1 MNQRTET
8 IAETQAGQ
16 LDTIDQAVLTP
27 LVQRALD
34 RPTIQVTEWDVQ
46 QIHGG
51 IGGGLFASAIFRFTG
66 QARDQGQTVPWSLI
80 LKTFSPQ
87 HRFPFPDP
95 DKKPEMQPVPDN
107 RSEYLQAIFEG
118 IARIEKQGYD
128 LLEELANEPVLS
140 IRSSGGG
147 AANPAWSRIRERI
160 VGRPMLQ
167 AKQTEAAYG
176 SALLAAGML

>member
-80 LKTFSPQ
+80 LKTFSPAADAA
-87 HRFPFPDP
+87 PDSP
-95 DKKPEMQPVPDN
+95 YYPRREA
-107 RSEYLQAIFEG
+107 QAYQSG
-118 IARIEKQGYD
+118 WLDD
-128 LLEELANEPVLS
+128 LP
-140 IRSSGGG
+140 GG
-147 AANPAWSRIRERI
+147 
-160 VGRPMLQ
+160 
-167 AKQTEAAYG
+167 
-176 SALLAAGML
+176 LAAPAC